1 MSWFPCCRSGSA
13 VFQRLGFLRVGKVNF
28 LPAVTDRTGVA
39 PTHLGV
45 DLPELRFVH
54 RHFIGTMRA
63 GDVEYAIG
71 KLGGLILHGFKQ
83 MVPATGSDYF
93 GNLAKE
99 HALNQP
105 KAATAPPDA
114 LWRQV
119 S

>member
-1 MSWFPCCRSGSA
+1 M
-13 VFQRLGFLRVGKVNF
+13 NF
-28 LPAVTDRTGVA
+28 LPAVTDRTRVA

-63 GDVEYAIG
+63 GDVEHAIG

-83 MVPATGSDYF
+83 MAAATGFDSL

>member
-1 MSWFPCCRSGSA
+1 M
-13 VFQRLGFLRVGKVNF
+13 NF
-28 LPAVTDRTGVA
+28 LPAIADRTGVA

-45 DLPELRFVH
+45 DLPELRFVY

-63 GDVEYAIG
+63 GDVEHALG
-71 KLGGLILHGFKQ
+71 ELGGLILHGFKQ
-83 MVPATGSDYF
+83 MVPAAGSNSF
-93 GNLAKE
+93 SNLAKE

-114 LWRQV
+114 LWPQA